1 MRLRQDRRGAWGRFY
16 QGHGVQFADMSGLTE
31 IKVASTGISSSLG
44 GANPFSREAVR
55 ARTIKALSDRLRS
68 EGAGELL
75 IVQEHAVGQSIQ
87 EIHEVDL
94 VLR

>member
-1 MRLRQDRRGAWGRFY
+1 
-16 QGHGVQFADMSGLTE
+16 MSGLTE
-31 IKVASTGISSSLG
+31 IKVASTGIASSLG

-55 ARTIKALSDRLRS
+55 ARTIKALPDRLRS